1 MASSRTALLFTC
13 FLFHVERHINGFC
26 FIGLDLPNF
35 QPILDFVKIFWS
47 RLEAIFGSLWEAKTA
62 VSSAKVAAVVRLSVG
77 KSAVYN
83 RYRTGPRT
91 LPCGTPDS
99 IGMRDVCS

>member
-1 MASSRTALLFTC
+1 M
-13 FLFHVERHINGFC
+13 NGFC
-26 FIGLDLPNF
+26 FIGLDSPNF

-47 RLEAIFGSLWEAKTA
+47 RLEAIFGLLWEAKTV
-62 VSSAKVAAVVRLSVG
+62 VSSVKVATVVCPSVG

-83 RYRTGPRT
+83 RYKTGPRM

-99 IGMRDVCS
+99 IGMRDVCSS